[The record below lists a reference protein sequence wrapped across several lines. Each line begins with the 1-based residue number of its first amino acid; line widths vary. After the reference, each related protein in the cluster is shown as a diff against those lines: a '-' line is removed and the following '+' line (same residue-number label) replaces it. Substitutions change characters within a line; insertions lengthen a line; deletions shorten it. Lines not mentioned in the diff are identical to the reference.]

1 MNEAVKE
8 GIKPITS
15 RHDPRFEV
23 TLYRHVGVAGS
34 HTLAFYLAHGGYQAA
49 QKALAIK
56 PGEVISEVKTSGLRG
71 RGGAG
76 FPAGVKWSF
85 MPPVDGR
92 QRFIVC
98 NADESEPGSC
108 KDRYLMED
116 DPHQLIEGMLIAGYA
131 IQATLGV
138 IYLRGE
144 YYHAYQRLQ
153 AAITEARQAGYLG
166 QNALGSG
173 FPFDLILHRGAGA
186 YICGEETALMNSF
199 EGLRANPRL
208 KPPFPAQA
216 GVYGLPTTINNVTTI
231 ASVVH
236 IMAKGAAWF
245 AAMGTPDSRGIHHV
259 QLSGPFK
266 RPGVY
271 EVPMGI
277 SYREIIFDLGGG
289 PTLPVKAFIPGGTS
303 CPLFPFTDEYLDTPM
318 EYAAVA
324 KQGSMLGTG
333 GIILIPEEK
342 CLVDAMY
349 NVVRFYGHESCGKC
363 TPCREGIATWLPK
376 MYQKLL
382 KGLGEPG
389 DLELMESM
397 VTNMRGTAFC
407 PLADACAMPVQ
418 ASFKH
423 FRHEYEYLITHKEP
437 MYKRNTW
444 WND

>member
-1 MNEAVKE
+1 
-8 GIKPITS
+8 
-15 RHDPRFEV
+15 
-23 TLYRHVGVAGS
+23 
-34 HTLAFYLAHGGYQAA
+34 
-49 QKALAIK
+49 
-56 PGEVISEVKTSGLRG
+56 
-71 RGGAG
+71 
-76 FPAGVKWSF
+76 
-85 MPPVDGR
+85 
-92 QRFIVC
+92 
-98 NADESEPGSC
+98 
-108 KDRYLMED
+108 
-116 DPHQLIEGMLIAGYA
+116 
-131 IQATLGV
+131 
-138 IYLRGE
+138 
-144 YYHAYQRLQ
+144 
-153 AAITEARQAGYLG
+153 
-166 QNALGSG
+166 
-173 FPFDLILHRGAGA
+173 
-186 YICGEETALMNSF
+186 
-199 EGLRANPRL
+199 
-208 KPPFPAQA
+208 
-216 GVYGLPTTINNVTTI
+216 
-231 ASVVH
+231 
-236 IMAKGAAWF
+236 
-245 AAMGTPDSRGIHHV
+245 
-259 QLSGPFK
+259 
-266 RPGVY
+266 
-271 EVPMGI
+271 MGI

>member
-1 MNEAVKE
+1 
-8 GIKPITS
+8 
-15 RHDPRFEV
+15 
-23 TLYRHVGVAGS
+23 
-34 HTLAFYLAHGGYQAA
+34 
-49 QKALAIK
+49 
-56 PGEVISEVKTSGLRG
+56 
-71 RGGAG
+71 
-76 FPAGVKWSF
+76 
-85 MPPVDGR
+85 
-92 QRFIVC
+92 
-98 NADESEPGSC
+98 
-108 KDRYLMED
+108 
-116 DPHQLIEGMLIAGYA
+116 MLIAGYA

-144 YYHAYQRLQ
+144 YYHAYERLK
-153 AAITEARQAGYLG
+153 AAITEARQASYLG

-173 FPFDLILHRGAGA
+173 FAFDLILHRGAGA

-199 EGLRANPRL
+199 EGLRATPRL

-236 IMAKGAAWF
+236 IIGKGAGWF

-277 SYREIIFDLGGG
+277 SYREIIFHLGGG
-289 PTLPVKAFIPGGTS
+289 PTLPAKAFIPGGTS
-303 CPLFPFTDEYLDTPM
+303 CPLFPFSDEYLDTPL

-349 NVVRFYGHESCGKC
+349 NLVRFYGHESCGKC

-376 MYQKLL
+376 MYRKLL

-397 VTNMRGTAFC
+397 VANMRGTAFC

-423 FRHEYEYLITHKEP
+423 FRHEYEYLITYKQP
-437 MYKRNTW
+437 RYKRKDW
-444 WND
+444 WSE